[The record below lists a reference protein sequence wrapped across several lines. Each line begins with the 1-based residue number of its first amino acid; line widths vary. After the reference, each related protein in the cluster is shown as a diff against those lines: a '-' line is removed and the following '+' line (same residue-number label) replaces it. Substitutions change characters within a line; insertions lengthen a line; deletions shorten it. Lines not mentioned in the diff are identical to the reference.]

1 MSRTS
6 FTAFQ
11 RHLLFFSTPTQPP
24 RLTFLSALRAAV
36 SLGLDFPIAAV
47 LILSLRLMYAPYPY
61 VLLTINIEKIPQSL
75 HRIQLSDFKLSQQ
88 DYTFSELLALLK
100 PDSNKGF
107 IKHKV
112 DQGHIVRFWT
122 MAANAHTHKVSR
134 EDVERFQQ
142 GEREEAV
149 AKRRPGRYDVLPLR
163 RGGPIITAGHSW
175 AVKKLL
181 GVRVYEAK

>member
-1 MSRTS
+1 
-6 FTAFQ
+6 
-11 RHLLFFSTPTQPP
+11 
-24 RLTFLSALRAAV
+24 
-36 SLGLDFPIAAV
+36 
-47 LILSLRLMYAPYPY
+47 
-61 VLLTINIEKIPQSL
+61 
-75 HRIQLSDFKLSQQ
+75 
-88 DYTFSELLALLK
+88 
-100 PDSNKGF
+100 
-107 IKHKV
+107 
-112 DQGHIVRFWT
+112 

-149 AKRRPGRYDVLPLR
+149 AKRRPGRHDVLPLW